1 MLACPRLVLA
11 AAIAASPVTPTRADS
26 TCPNERADAGA
37 DANLGNCL
45 GDAREARRANEP
57 RLAAAAYARAL
68 MFAREAYAAGK
79 QEAAADWYVAA
90 GEQIVHYGTE
100 GCALASNLPDE
111 AQRAMLTACA
121 ELLDEFLADLE
132 AVNAGTSRSAAA
144 ARQRRAELEPLL
156 AGLPAPPQPEEP
168 PLARPTEPRGESIPA
183 PPKPMLPLRRPTGLD
198 AGLGVSAAVAGLA
211 IAGLV
216 VGDGL
221 GRKAHAAALSG
232 PGRPMPRPVWIS
244 ARRRR
249 RRSDATTCG
258 RRDGCSSRAG
268 SPWASRWRQRRC
280 SPGCASAMP
289 AAHASLLRGAARV
302 RASRS
307 ISERVDDGT
316 ARDLSSRP
324 CGPELSSR
332 PSGPDLS
339 SRPSGPELSSRPS
352 GPESA

>member
-79 QEAAADWYVAA
+79 QEAAADWYAAA

-100 GCALASNLPDE
+100 GCALASNLPGE
-111 AQRAMLTACA
+111 AQRAMLTACG

-156 AGLPAPPQPEEP
+156 AGLPAPPQPEVP

-183 PPKPMLPLRRPTGLD
+183 PSKPMLPLRRPTGLD

-232 PGRPMPRPVWIS
+232 PEAADAPAGVDLCEATPSAVGCDDLRS
-244 ARRRR
+244 ARRLFVASGVTLGVALAVTAVLAGLRVRHARR
-249 RRSDATTCG
+249 ARASASWSG
-258 RRDGCSSRAG
+258 PRAG
-268 SPWASRWRQRRC
+268 VAV
-280 SPGCASAMP
+280 
-289 AAHASLLRGAARV
+289 HF
-302 RASRS
+302 
-307 ISERVDDGT
+307 
-316 ARDLSSRP
+316 
-324 CGPELSSR
+324 
-332 PSGPDLS
+332 
-339 SRPSGPELSSRPS
+339 
-352 GPESA
+352 

>member
-11 AAIAASPVTPTRADS
+11 AAIAASPVTPTQAAG

-45 GDAREARRANEP
+45 GDARESRRANEP

-79 QEAAADWYVAA
+79 KEGAAADWYAAA

-100 GCALASNLPDE
+100 GCALASNLTGE
-111 AQRAMLTACA
+111 APRAMLTACF

-132 AVNAGTSRSAAA
+132 AVNAGASRSAAA

-156 AGLPAPPQPEEP
+156 AGLPAPPQPEAP
-168 PLARPTEPRGESIPA
+168 PIARPTAPRGEPTSASPR
-183 PPKPMLPLRRPTGLD
+183 PVLSLRRPTGLD

-221 GRKAHAAALSG
+221 GRRAHAAALSG
-232 PGRPMPRPVWIS
+232 PDAAGAPVGVDLCEAMASAVGCDDLRS
-244 ARRRR
+244 ARRLFVASGVTLGVALAATALFAGLRVRHARR
-249 RRSDATTCG
+249 ARVSASWSG
-258 RRDGCSSRAG
+258 PRAG
-268 SPWASRWRQRRC
+268 VAV
-280 SPGCASAMP
+280 
-289 AAHASLLRGAARV
+289 HF
-302 RASRS
+302 
-307 ISERVDDGT
+307 
-316 ARDLSSRP
+316 
-324 CGPELSSR
+324 
-332 PSGPDLS
+332 
-339 SRPSGPELSSRPS
+339 
-352 GPESA
+352 